1 MNPDFTNTPL
11 RTRFAPSPTG
21 YLHTGGVR
29 TALFSWLVAK
39 QTGGQFV
46 LRIEDTDEQR
56 STEESTRA
64 ILDGMSWLGL
74 TWDEGPDPN
83 PARFGES
90 FGPAGSYFQSQRAAR
105 HLELLDGLIK
115 SGKAFYCPAT
125 AEEMAGADG
134 KKLLLSPYR
143 DLSYDEQQ
151 ARLSAAG
158 GQLPVRFK
166 CPLSEE
172 VAWDDAI
179 RGRVSFKSDEIGD
192 FIFVKS
198 NGKPLYNFAVVCDD
212 ADMRINLVLRGED
225 HISNT
230 PKQIM
235 LYHALGFPEPR
246 FGHAP
251 LIVGMDRARLS
262 KRHGATQV
270 GAYRELGVL
279 PEALVN
285 FLALIGWAPSGNSAV
300 ANQEVFTRE
309 ELIEYFH
316 IEEVGKSAG
325 AFNIEKLTNMNGLH
339 LRALSP
345 DAFFEAARPFLPE
358 EWLKKPL
365 HPMEL
370 TTQIDAV
377 NKEIAA
383 RDILDKDSIVKAK
396 RVMLLYQDKL
406 TLLSQARENVWYFF
420 ERPRLEEPAPDAD
433 GNVSYVGYYNPKAV
447 AKFLTGNADAPAVLK
462 QVYAAID
469 AVPAADWDEAHLHP
483 AVDVVCEALGL
494 GKGKVMQPW
503 RVAITGDTVSPGFFD
518 LLAVLGKDE
527 TLARV
532 KPWVEKLG

>member
-21 YLHTGGVR
+21 YLHTGGAR
-29 TALFSWLVAK
+29 TALYSWLVAK
-39 QTGGQFV
+39 QTGGQFI
-46 LRIEDTDEQR
+46 LRIEDTDEER
-56 STEESTRA
+56 STEASTRA
-64 ILDGMSWLGL
+64 ILDSMAWLGL
-74 TWDEGPDPN
+74 TWDEGPDPA
-83 PARFGES
+83 PGRFGES
-90 FGPAGSYFQSQRAAR
+90 FGPAGTYFQSQRAER
-105 HLELLDGLIK
+105 HIELLDGMLK
-115 SGKAFYCPAT
+115 TGKAFYCPAT
-125 AEEMAGADG
+125 TEEMLGADG

-166 CPLSEE
+166 CPLGEE

-285 FLALIGWAPSGNSAV
+285 FLALIGWAPSGNSAA
-300 ANQEVFTRE
+300 ANQEIFTRE
-309 ELIEYFH
+309 ELIQYFH

-345 DAFFEAARPFLPE
+345 EAFFETAKPHLPA
-358 EWLKKPL
+358 EWL
-365 HPMEL
+365 E
-370 TTQIDAV
+370 
-377 NKEIAA
+377 A
-383 RDILDKDSIVKAK
+383 RGADYAQ
-396 RVMLLYQDKL
+396 RVLALYQDKL

-420 ERPRLEEPAPDAD
+420 ERLRDGEPAPDAD

-447 AKFLTGNADAPAVLK
+447 AKFLTGNADAPAVLA
-462 QVYAAID
+462 QIYAAIE

-483 AVDVVCEALGL
+483 TVDAVCESLSL

-503 RVAITGDTVSPGFFD
+503 RVALTGDTVSPGFFD

-532 KPWVEKLG
+532 KPWVERLG